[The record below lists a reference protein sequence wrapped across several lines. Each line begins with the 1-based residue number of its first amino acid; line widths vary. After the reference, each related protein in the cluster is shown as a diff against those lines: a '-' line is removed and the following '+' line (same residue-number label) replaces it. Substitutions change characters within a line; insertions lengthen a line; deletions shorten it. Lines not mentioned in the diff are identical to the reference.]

1 MLFVLKFTFDPD
13 HTHRVLELWKHFRY
27 PPEVKVINRYILI
40 GKHVS
45 LAIFDAPDAESILK
59 ITAPF
64 SSYGVAHVTPIMPL
78 EDAIRVHW

>member
-1 MLFVLKFTFDPD
+1 MLFVLKFKFDPD
-13 HTHRVLELWKHFRY
+13 HAHRVLELWKHFKF
-27 PPEVKVINRYILI
+27 PSEVKVIHRYLLI

-64 SSYGVAHVTPIMPL
+64 SSLGIAHVIPAIPL
-78 EDAIRVHW
+78 EEAVHASW